1 MQEASLTVFGG
12 SVISFAVAKALE
24 QELKQPDDFI
34 GFWTHVGHWLG
45 KNQKVVLGGIVAGVI
60 AVAAGMAI
68 NHFRVKQAEG
78 VTSAFSKISQAANAE
93 LLPKSEKSDEKA
105 APAKAADD
113 TPKFKTEAERLE
125 AVVKEADSFVA
136 AKGADGL
143 GRHARFAKAGRLVLL
158 GKSEEAIVIYQQL
171 LTNETLPDLRI
182 IEQDALAA
190 ANDAADKVDE
200 AIRLYTAAAEDSARA
215 NNFLL
220 DQILFGKARLLEKQG
235 KSKDAEKLLREI
247 QEKVPKTTLRRE
259 IEDRIAILGEK

>member
-1 MQEASLTVFGG
+1 MQEPSLTVFGG

-34 GFWTHVGHWLG
+34 GFWTRVGLWLS
-45 KNQKVVLGGIVAGVI
+45 KNQKVVIGGIVAGVI

-78 VTSAFSKISQAANAE
+78 VTLAFSKISQAANAE
-93 LLPKSEKSDEKA
+93 LLPKSDEKA
-105 APAKAADD
+105 APAKATDD
-113 TPKFKTEAERLE
+113 SPKFKTETERLE
-125 AVVKEADSFVA
+125 AVVKEVDAFVA
-136 AKGADGL
+136 AKGPDGL

-158 GKSEEAIVIYQQL
+158 GKAEEAIGIYQLL
-171 LTNETLPDLRI
+171 LTSETTPDLRI

-190 ANDAADKVDE
+190 ANDAAGKVDE

-235 KSKDAEKLLREI
+235 KGKDAEKLLREI